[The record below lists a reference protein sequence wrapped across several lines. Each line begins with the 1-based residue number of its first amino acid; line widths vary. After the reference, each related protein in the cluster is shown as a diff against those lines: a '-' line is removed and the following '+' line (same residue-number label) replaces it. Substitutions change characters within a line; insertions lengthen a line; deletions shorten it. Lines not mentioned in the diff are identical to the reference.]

1 MAKNVFMIGWEF
13 PPHHSGGLGV
23 ACQGLVS
30 GLHEQGVEMTFT
42 LPKSLGGGA
51 VFHRQQL
58 SSGMDSLNPR
68 LDIVSVNAVLSPY
81 GQLPIGSTPTLSTAR
96 DMIEEVHH
104 YAHVVAELAQI
115 EEKPPEV
122 IHAHDWMSIPAGL
135 RTRETV
141 RKPLVLHIH
150 STEFDRAG
158 ANHTTGPIAEI
169 EYQGMQQADAIIAV
183 SEYTR
188 QLLIKQYGVD
198 ASKVHVVH
206 NGIDPN
212 PEYHSQALETF
223 LGLRPVVSFV
233 GRLTIQKGPEYFLAV
248 AKAVIE
254 KRPDAVFV
262 LAGSGDMYQHLLV
275 TTAESN
281 LSGSVLFAGFLR
293 DKEKYLLYQ
302 RSDVFIMPSVSEPF
316 GISALEAAL
325 VRTPVIVSKQ
335 AGVPEVLPNAIQV
348 DFWDIH
354 KMAQTV
360 LELLDSPERRKKTGA
375 ALEKQ
380 AQAQTWSKAA
390 RQVSSVYRQVSV

>member
-1 MAKNVFMIGWEF
+1 MIGWEF

-30 GLHEQGVEMTFT
+30 GLHEHGVNLTFT
-42 LPKSLGGGA
+42 LPKMLPGGA
-51 VFHRQQL
+51 AFAREAWY
-58 SSGMDSLNPR
+58 SDPDPR
-68 LDIVSVNAVLSPY
+68 LDIVAVNAVLSPY
-81 GQLPIGSTPTLSTAR
+81 DRLPQNPTRVQAV

-104 YAHVVAELAQI
+104 YAQVVAELAKL
-115 EEKPPEV
+115 EEHPPEV
-122 IHAHDWMSIPAGL
+122 VHAHDWMSIPAGL
-135 RTRETV
+135 RTREAV
-141 RKPLVLHIH
+141 RKPLVLHVH
-150 STEFDRAG
+150 STEYDRAG

-183 SEYTR
+183 SEYTK
-188 QLLIKQYGVD
+188 QLLMHQYGVD
-198 ASKVHVVH
+198 GSKVHVVH

-212 PEYHSQALETF
+212 PDYHNQTLEAF
-223 LGLRPVVSFV
+223 LRSRPVVSFV

-248 AKAVIE
+248 AKAVIDR
-254 KRPDAVFV
+254 RPDAVFV

-275 TTAESN
+275 TTAQSE

-325 VRTPVIVSKQ
+325 SRTPVIVSKQ
-335 AGVPEVLPNAIQV
+335 AGVHEVLPNTIQV
-348 DFWDIH
+348 DFWDID

-360 LELLDSPERRKKTGA
+360 LELLDDGPRRQENGH
-375 ALEKQ
+375 ALSQQ
-380 AQAQTWSKAA
+380 AQAQTWHKAA
-390 RQVSSVYRQVSV
+390 QGVQQVYDQVKSQ